1 MAKIAGQKQGMDI
14 GPQSRENRSE
24 SLLETLMR
32 FTPASIALAALLT
45 TVSSV
50 GLTQRPDAQI
60 EPLSLE
66 WMRAGEAATKA
77 GNLSGA
83 VDAYESALAVDP
95 RNRAAYVELA
105 DVARAQQLPGKAI
118 RLYREALL
126 LDPTDVRALVGQ
138 GEAMVAKGAVAK
150 AKENLVLAQKLCGAN
165 CAPVGKLS
173 AAIAKGAPPPTV
185 LSVKDV
191 MPTPVTPQ
199 TEKP

>member
-1 MAKIAGQKQGMDI
+1 MVKTAGQKQGMDI
-14 GPQSRENRSE
+14 GLQSRENQPE
-24 SLLETLMR
+24 SMLEMLMR

-60 EPLSLE
+60 APLSLE
-66 WMRAGEAATKA
+66 WMRAGEVASKA

-126 LDPTDVRALVGQ
+126 LEPADVRALVGQ

-150 AKENLVLAQKLCGAN
+150 AKENLAIAQKVCGSD

-173 AAIAKGAPPPTV
+173 AAIAKGAPPPTI
-185 LSVKDV
+185 LSAKDV
-191 MPTPVTPQ
+191 VPTPAVPQ

>member
-1 MAKIAGQKQGMDI
+1 
-14 GPQSRENRSE
+14 
-24 SLLETLMR
+24 MR

-66 WMRAGEAATKA
+66 WMRAGEAASKA
-77 GNLSGA
+77 GNLSA
-83 VDAYESALAVDP
+83 ATDAYESALAVDP
-95 RNRAAYVELA
+95 RNRAAYVALA
-105 DVARAQQLPGKAI
+105 DVARAQDLPGKAI

-126 LDPTDVRALVGQ
+126 LDPTDVNALVGQ
-138 GEAMVAKGAVAK
+138 GEAMVAKGAVVK
-150 AKENLVLAQKLCGAN
+150 AKENLAAAQKACGTN

-191 MPTPVTPQ
+191 LPTPATPQ